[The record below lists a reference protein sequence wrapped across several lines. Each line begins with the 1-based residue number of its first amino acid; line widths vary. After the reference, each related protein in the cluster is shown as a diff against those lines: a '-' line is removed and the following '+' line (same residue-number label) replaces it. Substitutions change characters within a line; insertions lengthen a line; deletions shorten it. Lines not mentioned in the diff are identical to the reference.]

1 MVDPGMT
8 GLLAAAFGA
17 GMVSTVNPCGFAM
30 LPAYLGLFLGER
42 SKKSALL
49 VGAAVSAGF
58 VAVYLVAGLLVAS
71 GVRAVVTWIPW
82 LAAVVGVGLVA
93 LGIAELRGHHVLAR
107 MPGVK
112 RAPKDGSVRGLV
124 GFGVSY
130 GVASLSC
137 TLPIFLSLTAAA
149 VAGGSLFQS
158 FSVFL
163 AYGAGMSLVVMSLT
177 LFLAVGRDRVVRAIR
192 PIAAHLSTIS
202 GWILILAGGF
212 IVFYWATVLSAG
224 GEAIANNPV
233 ARFFE
238 SIAARAA
245 QTVSA
250 FPLQTALVV
259 LGIALAAW
267 WILSRDKD
275 SEPEPADGEPA
286 EMTADN

>member
-1 MVDPGMT
+1 MT
-8 GLLAAAFGA
+8 ALLAAAFGA
-17 GMVSTVNPCGFAM
+17 GMVATVNPCGFAM
-30 LPAYLGLFLGER
+30 LPAYLGLFIGER
-42 SKKSALL
+42 SRRSALV

-58 VAVYLVAGLLVAS
+58 VAVYLIAGLLVAS
-71 GVRAVVTWIPW
+71 GVRAVVRWIPW
-82 LAAVVGVGLVA
+82 LAVVVGVGLVV
-93 LGIAELRGHHVLAR
+93 LGIAELRGHHLLSR
-107 MPGVK
+107 LPGVS
-112 RAPKDGSVRGLV
+112 RAPKGESVRGLV

-130 GVASLSC
+130 GIASLSC

-149 VAGGSLFQS
+149 VAGGSLMQS
-158 FSVFL
+158 FSVFI

-177 LFLAVGRDRVVRAIR
+177 LALAVGRDRVLRAIR
-192 PIAAHLSTIS
+192 PVAAHLSTIS

-245 QTVSA
+245 QVVSA

-259 LGIALAAW
+259 VGIALAAW
-267 WILSRDKD
+267 WALSRVKN
-275 SEPEPADGEPA
+275 SERESADDEPADIRS
-286 EMTADN
+286 